1 MFKAKPTSFID
12 FFPAKS
18 LKLATKP
25 IFVYSHI
32 NQTVHPQMDVHNQLA
47 ICSYL
52 L

>member
-32 NQTVHPQMDVHNQLA
+32 NHPSANGCTQSISNM
-47 ICSYL
+47 
-52 L
+52 